1 MIYKKP
7 PTYSISAALIKGV
20 IIMCDISN
28 ALYEIAIEEY
38 LSYMGVL

>member
-1 MIYKKP
+1 MNYKKP
-7 PTYSISAALIKGV
+7 PIHSISAALIKGA
-20 IIMCDISN
+20 IIMCEISN

>member
-1 MIYKKP
+1 MTYKKP
-7 PTYSISAALIKGV
+7 PTYSISAALIKGA
-20 IIMCDISN
+20 IIMFDISN